1 VDEPVAPRIG
11 GRTRL
16 AGVIGW
22 PVSGSLSP
30 VIHNAAFAALGL
42 DWAYVPLPVPPGRV
56 AEAIAG
62 LRALGF
68 AGANVTMPY
77 KTEATQAVERLSE
90 DAALLEAVN
99 TVVVGGD
106 EIEGA
111 NTDAP
116 GFDRVLRSDAGFDPS
131 GRRALVFGAGGAAR
145 ACVLALGRAGLAE
158 LVVAIREPERSTS
171 LARLARELPV
181 ELRVIPLADAARESV
196 DLVVNATPLGRTG
209 ETLPH
214 PELHDGVLVVD
225 LLYRPAVT
233 PLLQAARDAGA
244 AAYGGLGLLLHQ
256 AALSFELWTG
266 LEPPMPVMSAAAV
279 AELTDVPGD

>member
-1 VDEPVAPRIG
+1 MDEPVAPRIG

-181 ELRVIPLADAARESV
+181 ELRVIPLADAASESV